1 MDVIII
7 IVELFNNN
15 SVNFVGK
22 RKAATI
28 NSHFKITIIKQQMV
42 VYFTFEI
49 QCKYL
54 QSENVKKG
62 AKFSGGKSATNKF
75 EIL

>member
-7 IVELFNNN
+7 IVEFNNN
-15 SVNFVGK
+15 SDISVGK
-22 RKAATI
+22 RKAVTI
-28 NSHFKITIIKQQMV
+28 NSHFKITIIKQQII

-54 QSENVKKG
+54 KSEYEVKLT
-62 AKFSGGKSATNKF
+62 KFSGGKSATNKVK
-75 EIL
+75 IL